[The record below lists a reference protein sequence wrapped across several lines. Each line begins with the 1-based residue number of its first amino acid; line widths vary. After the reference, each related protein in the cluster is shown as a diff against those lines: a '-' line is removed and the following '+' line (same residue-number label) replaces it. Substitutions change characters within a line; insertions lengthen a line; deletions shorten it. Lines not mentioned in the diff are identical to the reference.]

1 METTMQQ
8 EQTNITA
15 AMHMRVSGEYSAEV
29 RHADGTVTEIPW
41 FKNLILDSGL
51 DDLGTMA
58 GLRNYCHVGT
68 GTSTP
73 VVTQVALDAKIGT
86 YGSYASATTTQI
98 GAPSYAWATTLAYT
112 FAIGAIVGNITEVG
126 VGATISGTRL
136 YSRARFTDGGGN
148 PIAIT
153 VTASDQL
160 VVYHKVTVTPPI
172 TDGTGSVVISGTTY
186 NYTTR
191 LLYAGLTA
199 DRFENIGVAVFT
211 LDGAATVYG
220 SNAALSAITAS
231 APTGT
236 AIGNDSG
243 GGTYSTYVP
252 GTYYRDT
259 TVVWSPTVANDA
271 GGIKGFRVT
280 SSCGNFQIILN
291 TPIMKTNLQQLTMV
305 FRRSWGR

>member
-29 RHADGTVTEIPW
+29 RHADGTITEIPW
-41 FKNLILDSGL
+41 FKNLILNSGL
-51 DDLGTMA
+51 DDLGTMG

-73 VVTQVALDAKIGT
+73 AVTQVALDAKIGT

-98 GAPSYAWATTLAYT
+98 GAPSYAWATTLPYT

-126 VGATISGTRL
+126 VGATTSGTRL

-191 LLYAGLTA
+191 LLSAGQNVS
-199 DRFENIGVAVFT
+199 RFEDLGVAVFLPT
-211 LDGAATVYG
+211 SASAFG

-231 APTGT
+231 VPTGT
-236 AIGNDSG
+236 NLGNSNT
-243 GGTYSTYVP
+243 GTYLPYVP

-259 TVVWSPTVANDA
+259 SLVWSPEYANA
-271 GGIKGFRVT
+271 VGGIKGFRATGSDSTV
-280 SSCGNFQIILN
+280 FQIILD

>member
-1 METTMQQ
+1 MQQ
-8 EQTNITA
+8 EQSNITA
-15 AMHMRVSGEYSAEV
+15 AMHMKVSGEYSAEV
-29 RHADGTVTEIPW
+29 RHSDGTVTEIPW
-41 FKNLILDSGL
+41 FKNMILNSGL
-51 DDLGTMA
+51 DDLGTMG

-73 VVTQVALDAKIGT
+73 AVTQVALDAKIGA
-86 YGSYASATTTQI
+86 YGSAGTSTTTQI
-98 GAPSYAWATTLAYT
+98 GAPSYAWSTTLPYT

-126 VGATISGTRL
+126 VGQSTTGTRL
-136 YSRARFTDGGGN
+136 YSRSRFVDGGGN

-172 TDGTGSVVISGTTY
+172 TDGTGSVVISGVTY

-191 LLYAGLTA
+191 LAAAGQYG
-199 DRFENIGVAVFT
+199 DHFSDWSSVAVF
-211 LDGAATVYG
+211 DAGSSYAFGSDAALAPITSLWPVGTG
-220 SNAALSAITAS
+220 SNNATSV
-231 APTGT
+231 
-236 AIGNDSG
+236 
-243 GGTYSTYVP
+243 TYSTYIS

-259 TVVWSPTVANDA
+259 SLVWSPTVANLA
-271 GGIKGFRVT
+271 GGIKGFRVA
-280 SSCGNFQIILN
+280 SGCGYFQIVLN